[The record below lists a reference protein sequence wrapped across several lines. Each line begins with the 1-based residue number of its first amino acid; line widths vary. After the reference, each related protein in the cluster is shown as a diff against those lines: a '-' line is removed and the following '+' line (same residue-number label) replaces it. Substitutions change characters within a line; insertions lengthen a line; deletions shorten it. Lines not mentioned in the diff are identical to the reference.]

1 MTETASSKAAIL
13 VDLKK
18 FRIRIYKTVIHMLG
32 DPAFVLLLVNPE
44 DRSICI
50 SCGDPNDVRSHRVRL
65 SAMKGGSSF
74 ELYSKSL
81 CAALMDVCPEWGNS
95 QSYRFYGEMIPG
107 LGSVRFSLENAIKI
121 SPENVNAAK
130 RIQA

>member
-1 MTETASSKAAIL
+1 MSELISGNVAIS

-18 FRIRIYKTVIHMLG
+18 HRIRIYKTVIHALG
-32 DPAFVLLLVNPE
+32 DPAFILLLVNPE

-50 SCGDPNDVRSHRVRL
+50 SCGDPNDKRAHRVRL
-65 SAMKGGSSF
+65 SAMKSGSSF

-81 CAALMDVCPEWGNS
+81 CVALMEVCPEWNNN

-107 LGSVRFSLENAIKI
+107 IGSVRFSLENAINI
-121 SPENVNAAK
+121 SLTGAHAAQ
-130 RIQA
+130 RV